1 MCSLNNPCNNRG
13 ICERS
18 LGGYVCKC
26 RGNYIGQ
33 HCEALNDQLALA
45 SAASASGDGG
55 GSGVLI
61 AVVMSVIIAVAAFT
75 GLIWYARQK
84 MKAQA
89 ARLAAGGPNAVATG
103 ATIASMSGQS
113 GFSAA
118 SSSYYFTPIINM
130 TKSSLGSL
138 AAGLNKT
145 PLASLASGVNKT
157 PQGSRATGV
166 NKPASKESLSTSVNS
181 VPSTASSAIAK

>member
-1 MCSLNNPCNNRG
+1 MCSLNNPCSNGG

-18 LGGYVCKC
+18 LDGYVCKC
-26 RGNYIGQ
+26 ASNYTGQ
-33 HCEALNDQLALA
+33 HCERLNDQLALA
-45 SAASASGDGG
+45 SAASASSDDGG
-55 GSGVLI
+55 AGVLI
-61 AVVMSVIIAVAAFT
+61 AVVVSVIIAVAAFT

-89 ARLAAGGPNAVATG
+89 ARLAAGGPNAAVTGATG
-103 ATIASMSGQS
+103 ASSGLS

-145 PLASLASGVNKT
+145 PLASLASGISKA

-166 NKPASKESLSTSVNS
+166 NKPSKESLSTSVNS
-181 VPSTASSAIAK
+181 VPSTTSSAIAK